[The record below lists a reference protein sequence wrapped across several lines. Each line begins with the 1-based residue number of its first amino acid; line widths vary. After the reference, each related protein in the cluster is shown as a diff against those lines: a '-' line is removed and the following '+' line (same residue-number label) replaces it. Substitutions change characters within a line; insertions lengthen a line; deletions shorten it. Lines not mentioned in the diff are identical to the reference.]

1 MLNDNGDN
9 FCVVL
14 NSQVTGQNVQAI
26 NSNGQ
31 KKYFNSFQA
40 LLTEQAKA
48 KKYNVSINFVSLI
61 ATEATLS
68 AGALYILEVAT
79 GNNVQTIY
87 QNGSASNITNS
98 VMIPLEVYPVVTSA
112 TDVVS
117 SYWMGKTKFTG
128 RCPTDVFEIRIRN
141 ASNFAIQS
149 AFPNYVCQISFEEV
163 LETKVF

>member
-1 MLNDNGDN
+1 M
-9 FCVVL
+9 
-14 NSQVTGQNVQAI
+14 
-26 NSNGQ
+26 
-31 KKYFNSFQA
+31 
-40 LLTEQAKA
+40 
-48 KKYNVSINFVSLI
+48 SINFVSLI